1 MWVLALALLAVAPRP
16 SSEGRPLFYW
26 GARPP
31 LLQVQGSAA
40 PGPEAQVVEVH
51 AAFDRGD
58 LVLRLTFDRPLREA
72 VALPDGTPVSGRL
85 RAVLYMDTDDNR
97 RTGYQAG
104 PDDLLTGSEQRLEV
118 GAISVG
124 EDPEEERPAE
134 SLLAATLVS
143 LSPEGRRRTVWR
155 ADDQAEP
162 GRLSRHGEWVEL
174 RLPADLVQAGPGTR
188 LVLAQAPRPLA
199 ARLGSEAGRETKRP

>member
-1 MWVLALALLAVAPRP
+1 VAQVNKQLGLVRGDGELAPRPAFVAPRTEVE
-16 SSEGRPLFYW
+16 EGL
-26 GARPP
+26 AR
-31 LLQVQGSAA
+31 LWAETLGV
-40 PGPEAQVVEVH
+40 
-51 AAFDRGD
+51 DR
-58 LVLRLTFDRPLREA
+58 
-72 VALPDGTPVSGRL
+72 
-85 RAVLYMDTDDNR
+85 
-97 RTGYQAG
+97 
-104 PDDLLTGSEQRLEV
+104 V
-118 GAISVG
+118 GADDDFFELG
-124 EDPEEERPAE
+124 GD